1 MTIGKSGW
9 EKIVDFQLNEEE
21 QATFN
26 KSADA
31 VRSMNDVLKTL

>member
-1 MTIGKSGW
+1 MDIKLT
-9 EKIVDFQLNEEE
+9 EEE

-31 VRSMNDVLKTL
+31 VRNMNAVLETLSL

>member
-1 MTIGKSGW
+1 VIGLNGW
-9 EKIVDFQLNEEE
+9 EQIFDYKLNDEE

-31 VRSMNDVLKTL
+31 VRAMNDVLKTL

>member
-1 MTIGKSGW
+1 
-9 EKIVDFQLNEEE
+9 LNAEE

-26 KSADA
+26 KSEDG